1 MTERCPGCSEPIRFW
16 QRKGP
21 ESNDS
26 WHRRCYISWENGN
39 RKAWKICNELCDYYN
54 LPTPRALYVYQNSE
68 VGILLDRLKR
78 DIAKKLEK
86 ALELFKQ

>member
-1 MTERCPGCSEPIRFW
+1 VSLSDFGRE
-16 QRKGP
+16 
-21 ESNDS
+21 
-26 WHRRCYISWENGN
+26 
-39 RKAWKICNELCDYYN
+39 KAPKAMIVGIEGVICNELCDYYN